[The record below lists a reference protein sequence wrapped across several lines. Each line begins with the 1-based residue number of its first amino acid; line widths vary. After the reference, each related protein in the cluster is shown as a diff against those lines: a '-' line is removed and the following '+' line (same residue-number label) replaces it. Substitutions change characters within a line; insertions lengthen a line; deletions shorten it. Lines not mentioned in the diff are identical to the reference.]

1 MTIGISFPS
10 GINAFGKSILEKPES
25 ITELSKI
32 ISIEYGKDMR
42 VKIIESVDSLPKKQE
57 DSTNIIEKTA
67 NELDIPLNIID

>member
-1 MTIGISFPS
+1 
-10 GINAFGKSILEKPES
+10 
-25 ITELSKI
+25 
-32 ISIEYGKDMR
+32 MR